1 MPDTNMPVVAEA
13 VEAPDFEPAPVADH
27 VIGRIEDVAE
37 EVGGAYTPPPGT
49 EGAVAFTHFD
59 APSSQDNT
67 VVVLVAK
74 ENMEKLPSQA
84 IVDHTAVQSAKY
96 SAYLRAWDAV
106 TRRLDTLEPD
116 YKT

>member
-1 MPDTNMPVVAEA
+1 MPETNMPAVGEAAEA
-13 VEAPDFEPAPVADH
+13 ADFEPSPVAAH
-27 VIGRIEDVAE
+27 VIDRIEDVAE

-59 APSSQDNT
+59 TPSSQDNT

-84 IVDHTAVQSAKY
+84 IVEIRS
-96 SAYLRAWDAV
+96 LPDAG
-106 TRRLDTLEPD
+106 DGGAA
-116 YKT
+116 